1 MYAELTFNI
10 SGLMGI
16 PLYCVK
22 GKAFRNQGPWT
33 IKSLKETVHKN
44 TGENQAPKENLQEAL
59 DMKR

>member
-1 MYAELTFNI
+1 
-10 SGLMGI
+10 MGI